1 MTDAEIDAA
10 VADAKAKPG
19 TDVNGQWNKEDTLV
33 AHVLALAAECKTLLD
48 YYGRFVRLAE
58 QHASDGADLRSQLAE
73 AQTERAGWKAKA
85 ETLLLTYDID
95 SKPALRKQ
103 AEQERDAA
111 LAKLAEAQEEN
122 KQLRIE
128 WTDLRA
134 ECEALQKQVAHL
146 ELQTPGIEQLRRE
159 RDRYREALKR
169 IDGQGADT
177 TWAGRVARKALAKE
191 GAK

>member
-10 VADAKAKPG
+10 VADAKQCTEPNTRGDGPKYIIAGATMWP
-19 TDVNGQWNKEDTLV
+19 TLA
-33 AHVLALAAECKTLLD
+33 AHVE
-48 YYGRFVRLAE
+48 
-58 QHASDGADLRSQLAE
+58 
-73 AQTERAGWKAKA
+73 
-85 ETLLLTYDID
+85 
-95 SKPALRKQ
+95 
-103 AEQERDAA
+103 A
-111 LAKLAEAQEEN
+111 LAKELRAANAAHDQDIYALAEAQEEN

-134 ECEALQKQVAHL
+134 ECEASQKQVAHL

-177 TWAGRVARKALAKE
+177 TWAGRVARAALAKE